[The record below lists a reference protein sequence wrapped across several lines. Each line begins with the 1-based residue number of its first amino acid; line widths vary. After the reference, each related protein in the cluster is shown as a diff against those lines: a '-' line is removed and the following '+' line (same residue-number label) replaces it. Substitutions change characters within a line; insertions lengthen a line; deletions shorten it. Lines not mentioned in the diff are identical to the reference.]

1 MSRHILFSF
10 YEKNEN
16 KSSFFLHFPRLF
28 VSLQAKQNY
37 YLIMTM
43 ETNPQEQTDSTSRQ
57 RHLRERVRQLA
68 AEFCA
73 GNDHAFAELYDL
85 YVHTLYN
92 YGMKLTQDQELLK
105 DCIHDVFVKVYTKRN
120 EKHTINNLS
129 SYLIISLKNR
139 LLDEFRRNTFT
150 DDSEVEC
157 FEYRRA
163 TDDVEH
169 DYLNTE
175 RELMQS
181 AQVAHL
187 MNHLTRRQRQ
197 AITLYYLE
205 ERKYDEICNIMK
217 MNYHSVRNLMHRG
230 MLKLREAA
238 M

>member
-1 MSRHILFSF
+1 M
-10 YEKNEN
+10 
-16 KSSFFLHFPRLF
+16 
-28 VSLQAKQNY
+28 
-37 YLIMTM
+37 MM
-43 ETNPQEQTDSTSRQ
+43 ETNPQQEVTLTSKQ
-57 RHLRERVRQLA
+57 RNLRERSRQLA

-73 GNDHAFAELYDL
+73 GNDEAFSELYDL
-85 YVHTLYN
+85 FVQSLFN
-92 YGMKLTQDQELLK
+92 YGMKLTQDQELIK

-139 LLDEFRRNTFT
+139 LLDEFRRNTFM
-150 DDSEVEC
+150 DEGEVEHYD
-157 FEYRRA
+157 FRRA
-163 TDDVEH
+163 SDDVEH
-169 DYLNTE
+169 DYLNIE

-205 ERKYDEICNIMK
+205 ERKYDEICDIMK

>member
-1 MSRHILFSF
+1 M
-10 YEKNEN
+10 
-16 KSSFFLHFPRLF
+16 
-28 VSLQAKQNY
+28 
-37 YLIMTM
+37 MM
-43 ETNPQEQTDSTSRQ
+43 ETNPQQQIALSSKQ
-57 RHLRERVRQLA
+57 KHLKEKAKQLA
-68 AEFCA
+68 AAFCA
-73 GNDHAFAELYDL
+73 GNNQAFSELYDL
-85 YVHTLYN
+85 YVQGLFN
-92 YGMKLTQDQELLK
+92 YGMKLTQDQELVK

-139 LLDEFRRNTFT
+139 LLDEFRRNTFM
-150 DDSEVEC
+150 DNGEVDNYD
-157 FEYRRA
+157 YRRS

-175 RELMQS
+175 RELMQT
-181 AQVAHL
+181 AKVAHL

-205 ERKYDEICNIMK
+205 ERKYDEICNIMQ

-238 M
+238 L

>member
-1 MSRHILFSF
+1 M
-10 YEKNEN
+10 
-16 KSSFFLHFPRLF
+16 
-28 VSLQAKQNY
+28 
-37 YLIMTM
+37 MM
-43 ETNPQEQTDSTSRQ
+43 GTNPREQVALTSKQ
-57 RHLRERVRQLA
+57 RSFKERAKQLA
-68 AEFCA
+68 AEFIA
-73 GNDHAFAELYDL
+73 GNDHAFSELYDL
-85 YVHTLYN
+85 YVQSLYN
-92 YGMKLTQDQELLK
+92 YGMKFTQDQELLK

-139 LLDEFRRNTFT
+139 LLDEFRRNTFM
-150 DDSEVEC
+150 DDGEVEC
-157 FEYRRA
+157 YAYRRA
-163 TDDVEH
+163 AEDVEH

-181 AQVAHL
+181 AKVAHL

-205 ERKYDEICNIMK
+205 ERQYDESCNIMQ

>member
-1 MSRHILFSF
+1 M
-10 YEKNEN
+10 
-16 KSSFFLHFPRLF
+16 
-28 VSLQAKQNY
+28 
-37 YLIMTM
+37 MM
-43 ETNPQEQTDSTSRQ
+43 ETNPQNQITLSSKQ
-57 RHLRERVRQLA
+57 KSLRERAKQLA

-73 GNDHAFAELYDL
+73 GNDHAFSELYDL
-85 YVHTLYN
+85 YVQSLYN

-129 SYLIISLKNR
+129 SYLLISLKNR
-139 LLDEFRRNTFT
+139 LLDEFRRNTFM
-150 DDSEVEC
+150 DDGEVENYD
-157 FEYRRA
+157 YRRA
-163 TDDVEH
+163 SEDVEY

-175 RELMQS
+175 RELMQT

-205 ERKYDEICNIMK
+205 ERKYDEICDIMK